1 MAPYRRLEMP
11 FLTVFFKSIFSLFFL
26 LFSLLFIFFSPSIFA
41 LSSKIQPPISYSN
54 NPTGPTNLSNSTDH
68 YSDQSIWPVITHGF
82 ALNHHLDNPRVQY
95 FIHYDQAHI
104 ALIQA
109 VLNNSQDVLYPITQ
123 AIKIRHLPMELALLP
138 AVESGYRLNIESNS
152 GALGLWQLLPQTAQD
167 YGVLVDSY
175 WYDGRE
181 DFLVSTIAALNFL
194 SDLNNQLDHHWLLA
208 IAAYNSGETT
218 VKNSINQNMAHHL
231 PTDFFS
237 LNLPDQT
244 KDYVPKLL
252 ALSEIIQN
260 PKKYGLV
267 LPNIPN
273 RPQVSQVYLTRQID
287 LATAAS
293 FSHASLNTINK
304 LNPDLTHGIL
314 PNQGPSYLYLP
325 IENTARF
332 KFEAAHH
339 DYDQIWNLYE
349 VEPGEFLSTIARNH
363 QISVSDL
370 EKINNLSSIDLQP
383 HQTLITPLI
392 NNNPHTNTHNF
403 NTPTRQSDILKPNQ
417 SLSDFAKTHHMDFK
431 NLVLIN
437 GLDPANPPAA
447 GSRLLVS

>member
-11 FLTVFFKSIFSLFFL
+11 FLIAFLIAFLSFFFSL
-26 LFSLLFIFFSPSIFA
+26 SIFA
-41 LSSKIQPPISYSN
+41 LAPKAQSPVSYSN
-54 NPTGPTNLSNSTDH
+54 SPNSLTNSSNR
-68 YSDQSIWPVITHGF
+68 YSDQSIWPVIIHGF

-95 FIHYDQAHI
+95 FIHYDQTHI

-138 AVESGYRLNIESNS
+138 AVESGYRLNIESSS
-152 GALGLWQLLPQTAQD
+152 GAVGLWQLLPQTAQD

-218 VKNSINQNMAHHL
+218 IKNAINQNKAHHL
-231 PTDFFS
+231 PTDFFDLS
-237 LNLPDQT
+237 LPNQT
-244 KDYVPKLL
+244 QDYVPKLL

-260 PKKYGLV
+260 PKKYGFV

-273 RPQVSQVYLTRQID
+273 KPQVSQVYLTHQID
-287 LATAAS
+287 LSTAAS
-293 FSHASLNTINK
+293 FSHISLNTINK

-325 IENTARF
+325 IENAEHF
-332 KFEAAHH
+332 KVEAAQHN
-339 DYDQIWNLYE
+339 YDQIWDLYE

-363 QISVSDL
+363 QISISDL
-370 EKINNLSSIDLQP
+370 EKINDLSSMDLQP

-392 NNNPHTNTHNF
+392 TKPNTNNNF
-403 NTPTRQSDILKPNQ
+403 NSSIRKSDVLKPNQ
-417 SLSDFAKTHHMDFK
+417 TLSDFSKAHHLDFK

-437 GLDPANPPAA
+437 GLDPANPPEP
-447 GSRLLVS
+447 GSRLLIS